1 MRDEMTLLDT
11 DKTFRRILTV
21 LLSFYAA
28 VVIFVQVKG
37 ESFHL
42 NTLAR
47 IAPPQEPPRVA
58 RLLVEPQKAPILPAA
73 PPIVE
78 APKIEPL
85 KLEPPRIEPAK
96 IEKPALPPPST
107 KPAPGVEQAG
117 PASSTPAPPKAPPQE
132 QVKNIGLLGLLGGNK
147 GSGSASSVGKGFSSL
162 KEIVP
167 PSAEKKP
174 SPSAPAASS
183 PPLPSFAQEEIDKI
197 RQRTLAQQETT
208 LTQTRQAAVQED
220 LSQAKIT
227 QQGGIGGAQN
237 QEAVSGIVQQ
247 NRDRLQ
253 LIYNKQLLKKPGLQ
267 GFLTVEFT
275 ITAQG
280 QVIECRVVTSSLS
293 DPLFEREVI
302 QEILRWKFPPTAQG
316 TTTVLYPLSFSPAG

>member
-85 KLEPPRIEPAK
+85 KLEPPESSRPRSK
-96 IEKPALPPPST
+96 NRRSRPLRRSRPRGWSRQGRPPRRR
-107 KPAPGVEQAG
+107 
-117 PASSTPAPPKAPPQE
+117 PPRK
-132 QVKNIGLLGLLGGNK
+132 
-147 GSGSASSVGKGFSSL
+147 
-162 KEIVP
+162 
-167 PSAEKKP
+167 
-174 SPSAPAASS
+174 
-183 PPLPSFAQEEIDKI
+183 
-197 RQRTLAQQETT
+197 RR
-208 LTQTRQAAVQED
+208 RR
-220 LSQAKIT
+220 
-227 QQGGIGGAQN
+227 
-237 QEAVSGIVQQ
+237 
-247 NRDRLQ
+247 NR
-253 LIYNKQLLKKPGLQ
+253 
-267 GFLTVEFT
+267 
-275 ITAQG
+275 
-280 QVIECRVVTSSLS
+280 
-293 DPLFEREVI
+293 
-302 QEILRWKFPPTAQG
+302 
-316 TTTVLYPLSFSPAG
+316 

>member
-21 LLSFYAA
+21 LLSFYVA

-47 IAPPQEPPRVA
+47 IAPPQEPSRVA
-58 RLLVEPQKAPILPAA
+58 RLLVEPQKAPVLPAV
-73 PPIVE
+73 PPAVE
-78 APKIEPL
+78 APKVEPL
-85 KLEPPRIEPAK
+85 KLESPRIEPAHV
-96 IEKPALPPPST
+96 EKPALPPPSPKT
-107 KPAPGVEQAG
+107 APGVEQGGRVSA
-117 PASSTPAPPKAPPQE
+117 TAPPKAPPQE

-162 KEIVP
+162 KEIAP
-167 PSAEKKP
+167 PSTEKRS

-208 LTQTRQAAVQED
+208 LTQTRQAAVHED

-227 QQGGIGGAQN
+227 QQGGVGGAQN

-280 QVIECRVVTSSLS
+280 HVIECRVVTSSLS

-302 QEILRWKFPPTAQG
+302 QEILRWKFPPIAQG

>member
-1 MRDEMTLLDT
+1 MRNEMPLLDT
-11 DKTFRRILTV
+11 DKTFRRILTA
-21 LLSFYAA
+21 LLAFYAA

-37 ESFHL
+37 ESIHI

-47 IAPPQEPPRVA
+47 IAPRREPPRVA
-58 RLLVEPQKAPILPAA
+58 RLLVEPQNPPVLPAA
-73 PPIVE
+73 PPVAE
-78 APKIEPL
+78 APKVEPL

-96 IEKPALPPPST
+96 IEKPSPPTPSPKT
-107 KPAPGVEQAG
+107 VPGVE
-117 PASSTPAPPKAPPQE
+117 PAKQGSAPPAPPKAPPQE
-132 QVKNIGLLGLLGGNK
+132 QVKNIGLLGLLGGSK

-162 KEIVP
+162 KEVAP
-167 PSAEKKP
+167 PSAEKKI

-183 PPLPSFAQEEIDKI
+183 PPPPSFAQEEIDQI

-227 QQGGIGGAQN
+227 QQGGVGGAQN
-237 QEAVSGIVQQ
+237 QEAVSGIVQL
-247 NRDRLQ
+247 NRDKLQ
-253 LIYNKQLLKKPGLQ
+253 LIYNKHLLKKPGLQ

-280 QVIECRVVTSSLS
+280 QVVECRVVTSSLS